1 MCDSMNYVVCDN
13 NILVYP
19 LSQGGRC
26 SSFVDGECELL
37 VQQGIGE
44 SYLFCIHG
52 EGVVFVAVDTGW
64 ALVGGKVE
72 QEGK

>member
-1 MCDSMNYVVCDN
+1 MCDSMNYVVFDN

-19 LSQGGRC
+19 LSQGGRY

-44 SYLFCIHG
+44 SYLF
-52 EGVVFVAVDTGW
+52 VAMRKGW
-64 ALVGGKVE
+64 FWWP
-72 QEGK
+72 

>member
-1 MCDSMNYVVCDN
+1 MNYVVFDN

-19 LSQGGRC
+19 LSQGGRY

-44 SYLFCIHG
+44 SYLF
-52 EGVVFVAVDTGW
+52 VAMGKGW
-64 ALVGGKVE
+64 FWWS
-72 QEGK
+72 